1 MRLKTAELGYTF
13 SRKALKRMR
22 FSNFRIY
29 ANGQNLFAF
38 SKFKLWDPEMGG
50 NGLGYP
56 VQAVYNVGINF
67 GF

>member
-1 MRLKTAELGYTF
+1 
-13 SRKALKRMR
+13 MR
-22 FSNFRIY
+22 FSNFRVY

-56 VQAVYNVGINF
+56 VQAVYNFGINF